1 MRNLKQ
7 KEVCLTLC
15 VAKDRIIPDI
25 LHHTGAVVHS
35 YHSQCLFHC
44 LKEIDL
50 KSVFLES
57 SCYHSHRSCSPLSW
71 LPKTFLRLCP
81 MSGVSPLSVIICQF
95 AVFRCLQH
103 LRLSHSDATHLQP
116 FRSLSGRFNKG
127 QSVFCSTQTSRQAW
141 LSSNLFLKIDRDCS
155 DGW

>member
-50 KSVFLES
+50 KISFLGKFMLSLPQELFSLKLIAENVSKTLPYVRCVSSV
-57 SCYHSHRSCSPLSW
+57 SHN
-71 LPKTFLRLCP
+71 
-81 MSGVSPLSVIICQF
+81 LSVCS
-95 AVFRCLQH
+95 LQM
-103 LRLSHSDATHLQP
+103 SAAS
-116 FRSLSGRFNKG
+116 
-127 QSVFCSTQTSRQAW
+127 QA
-141 LSSNLFLKIDRDCS
+141 
-155 DGW
+155 